1 MEWSLDIPVLFL
13 ALGFTCWWLG
23 EWISLTPL
31 KAVAF
36 PVPQLSSDKSGA
48 PVLIRPI
55 RFGLLRTRR
64 KIPARSDHHSG
75 EPDSSRCSV
84 ASYCQYGR
92 YHKNG
97 GILHVTFTTYYF
109 FIGPYSKRFSRLYD

>member
-31 KAVAF
+31 KAAEF
-36 PVPQLSSDKSGA
+36 PVPQCSSDKGGV

-55 RFGLLRTRR
+55 GFGFFWSRR
-64 KIPARSDHHSG
+64 KIPVRSDHHSG
-75 EPDSSRCSV
+75 EPDSFRFCD
-84 ASYCQYGR
+84 ASYCRQPLS
-92 YHKNG
+92 KNG
-97 GILHVTFTTYYF
+97 RNPSCHF
-109 FIGPYSKRFSRLYD
+109 YSLSSLCWTLF